1 MKKSNILFSFF
12 IGLFAFGTAISGQS
26 QDNTIGSDSAKYSQ
40 PLADKKFGI
49 GIDPIRT
56 VVYIGYEL
64 QLKGAISLFSID
76 RHAEIA
82 FPVQYLSGEAENRPY
97 SVFYCEAAYRRFF
110 SEQQKGFYYSGGIR
124 FAYIQGEILDD
135 TAEPGSPEAHT
146 GINFEQN
153 KVGIYAGIGY
163 RHFYKNGFYFGSNV
177 ILGTY
182 FGPKAPFIQTTEDMA
197 LNFILGGELFQIG
210 YAF

>member
-1 MKKSNILFSFF
+1 MKNLLTFFSFL
-12 IGLFAFGTAISGQS
+12 IGLSALVTTISGQS
-26 QDNTIGSDSAKYSQ
+26 QDNPIPKDSARYSQ
-40 PLADKKFGI
+40 ALADKKYGI
-49 GIDPIRT
+49 GIDPIRS

-82 FPVQYLSGEAENRPY
+82 FPVQYVSGEAENRPY
-97 SVFYCEAAYRRFF
+97 KVFYAEAAYRRFF
-110 SEQQKGFYYSGGIR
+110 AEQQKGFYYSGGVR
-124 FAYIQGEILDD
+124 FAYIQGELLDN
-135 TAEPGSPEAHT
+135 TAEPGSPEEHT
-146 GINFEQN
+146 GTNFEQN
-153 KVGIYAGIGY
+153 KAGIYAGIGY
-163 RHFYKNGFYFGSNV
+163 RRFYKNGFYFGSN
-177 ILGTY
+177 IIFGTY